1 MVISKQILIIEDD
14 VSLCETLKLYI
25 QHEGWNCAIAN
36 NGVQGIKMVKKYH
49 PDLVML
55 DIMLPDSDG
64 FGICGQIR
72 DAQCFVPILMLTAR
86 SSEGDRVQGLS
97 VGADDYLTKPF
108 SGKELIARIKSLL
121 RRAYSKGYRDVSIS
135 SGVTVNSLNR
145 QVFLNGE
152 LLNLRG
158 KEFDL
163 FAQLTSSPGRA
174 YSREQLLENVW
185 GLDFEGDTRIV
196 DVYIRK
202 LREKIE
208 LDSAHPNYIQTVWGV
223 GYRFKAGE

>member
-1 MVISKQILIIEDD
+1 MVVAKQILIIEDD
-14 VSLCETLKLYI
+14 VSLCETLQLYI
-25 QHEGWNCAIAN
+25 QRERWNCAIAN
-36 NGVQGIKMVKKYH
+36 DACQGIKMVEQRH

-55 DIMLPDSDG
+55 DIMLPDGDG
-64 FGICGQIR
+64 FGVCQQIR
-72 DAQCFVPILMLTAR
+72 DAGCFVPILMLTAR
-86 SSEGDRVQGLS
+86 SAEGDSVQGLS

-108 SGKELIARIKSLL
+108 SAKELIARIKSLL
-121 RRAYSKGYRDVSIS
+121 RRAYGKGYRDVSIS
-135 SGVTVNSLNR
+135 SGVTVDGLKR
-145 QVFLNGE
+145 QAFLNGE
-152 LLNLRG
+152 LIDLRG

-163 FAQLTSSPGRA
+163 LTQLAASPGRA

-185 GLDFEGDTRIV
+185 GFDFEGDTRIV